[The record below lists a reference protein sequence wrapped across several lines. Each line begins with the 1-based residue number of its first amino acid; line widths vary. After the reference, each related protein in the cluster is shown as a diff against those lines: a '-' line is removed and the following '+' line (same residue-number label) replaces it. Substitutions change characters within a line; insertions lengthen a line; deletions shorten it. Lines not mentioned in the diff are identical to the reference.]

1 VSPGVAGGNG
11 RELKPDDLARFSV
24 EYEVIVNTREED
36 RRFDLLHQNV
46 RKYETISNSVAAT
59 KLEARSTHTPL

>member
-11 RELKPDDLARFSV
+11 REPKPDDLARFSV
-24 EYEVIVNTREED
+24 DYEVIVNTREDD

-46 RKYETISNSVAAT
+46 R
-59 KLEARSTHTPL
+59 